1 MMGTTSVAC
10 HSQNAPADRRVMIVP
25 DDAGELQNDSCGGWQ
40 IKSIPRRFR
49 SLFVYSSYNGRFH
62 ASLSFRREIF
72 CWVQAKAYHGQAFME
87 GTESEVWYDRG
98 QAGAFKVTW
107 VFPPGLI
114 FRAFSD
120 HLQRHTL
127 DRF

>member
-1 MMGTTSVAC
+1 MMGTTTVAC
-10 HSQNAPADRRVMIVP
+10 HSQDAPADRRELIVP

-49 SLFVYSSYNGRFH
+49 SLFVYSSYTGRFR
-62 ASLSFRREIF
+62 ASLSFRRELF

-98 QAGAFKVTW
+98 GRPERSK
-107 VFPPGLI
+107 
-114 FRAFSD
+114 
-120 HLQRHTL
+120 
-127 DRF
+127 